1 MMAAMFGRTEM
12 VTLLLGRGADLHARD
27 VNGLSLVDAARLMG
41 ADETASQLEALLQ
54 AAQE

>member
-1 MMAAMFGRTEM
+1 M

-27 VNGLSLVDAARLMG
+27 VNGLSVVDAARLMG

-54 AAQE
+54 AAQA